1 MTDKKIKF
9 LRPAKIISSYLFPL
23 ALSFSIYLYE
33 YGNKKFLLE
42 LNSLGQY
49 QVGSLAINFALSV
62 LLVAVAIL
70 VFLGI
75 LFHFYVTKHK
85 PPLIKFFRLSAIV
98 IHGAY
103 LICVPILIFSYI
115 YLHIEHLFFGQ
126 ESRPYLALVGIIYIS
141 HVGSFFSIFLSTAP
155 SGFEKTKVIEETES
169 RPKTTGDINVS
180 PEPTLGPSRTTSFS
194 ATVSNESVSY
204 SDLSKD
210 DTVGSD
216 SLREEPTEKVPVEKN
231 DKVDLDFLNSLI
243 ERSAGAS
250 STQAPFVLK
259 EEKPQKKSNSG
270 VKNKR
275 KKNGSKRNST
285 PQKRVKTL
293 ETPTRLYVVQTPF
306 REPNGN
312 VVIKIGESTNIEERM
327 KTFKFYW
334 RDKFKIMALA
344 PGKVKDEA
352 EVHKVLLSKHIGGEY
367 FSVDPK
373 QIPAASPQMSKQTL
387 LNWVGEI
394 LYEE

>member
-1 MTDKKIKF
+1 MKEARGDTKKVTK
-9 LRPAKIISSYLFPL
+9 LLISSVVP
-23 ALSFSIYLYE
+23 SFFKDTSFF
-33 YGNKKFLLE
+33 KKDFTCE
-42 LNSLGQY
+42 G
-49 QVGSLAINFALSV
+49 
-62 LLVAVAIL
+62 
-70 VFLGI
+70 
-75 LFHFYVTKHK
+75 
-85 PPLIKFFRLSAIV
+85 
-98 IHGAY
+98 
-103 LICVPILIFSYI
+103 
-115 YLHIEHLFFGQ
+115 
-126 ESRPYLALVGIIYIS
+126 
-141 HVGSFFSIFLSTAP
+141 FFSIFLSTAP

-275 KKNGSKRNST
+275 KKNGSKRN
-285 PQKRVKTL
+285 
-293 ETPTRLYVVQTPF
+293 
-306 REPNGN
+306 
-312 VVIKIGESTNIEERM
+312 
-327 KTFKFYW
+327 TFSC
-334 RDKFKIMALA
+334 AL
-344 PGKVKDEA
+344 
-352 EVHKVLLSKHIGGEY
+352 SY
-367 FSVDPK
+367 C
-373 QIPAASPQMSKQTL
+373 
-387 LNWVGEI
+387 
-394 LYEE
+394 